1 MYKSNTAQFNKQ
13 NVSFRNVKKGNIQ
26 IFVKTILGNTIS
38 IDTNKYEDIKTLKQ
52 KIYKKTGIEIKN
64 QRLIFAG
71 KQLLEQKKISN
82 YYINK
87 HSTIHLSS
95 RLLGGGSHGHGHG
108 GGSPPNAHQ
117 TGNITPVG
125 GTVRTGTNVAFFNNT
140 NTDITVAVPVD
151 NSNGLVGGLIQI
163 AADVGQS
170 GTYVDVGSTHT
181 ILASEKGTTVNIT
194 LTKANLTALS
204 GWADG
209 VDISFA
215 SSIDDTSTPANNLS
229 TGLPSTTKLSVDL
242 TNPTITISAT
252 DPSGAALTSGAQSGD
267 AYINLKFTTSHAT
280 TDFTRGDIDLS
291 GGTLGTTLT
300 GSGTV
305 YDISFSP
312 TNAGNLTQIDVNA
325 GKFTDAAGN
334 QNDAATSFVWQHA
347 TAGGGGGHG
356 GGHGPTTID
365 LSANTSKLVS
375 GNIDVSENIATT
387 TAVTTISD
395 LNSLANSFKL
405 SGADSSQFNID
416 PSSGVITFKASPDFE
431 NPTDAGGDN
440 VYNLTVD
447 GSNNTLTTVGSANG
461 SPLSFTITVKNVN
474 FDKNSL
480 NLSPASNSTFGDA
493 EITYTL
499 NEDVSGVRVIW
510 EETSTVGGPFV
521 RHDPVELNSQY
532 WVAGTHTVDS
542 SANWTSNGNTTNAVW
557 TLKLQVNKIGG
568 GYPAVTHTTNHA
580 VSTNLTYAF
589 DISDSLINLRAKT
602 ASQLNGAGNVIIED
616 TTDIS
621 AGGLSD
627 LVSKTTSQL
636 KLHNNPDISGSF
648 VDLSNVLLGGTPRLD
663 ASDCDVTVNDA
674 ISVPDFKKL
683 DDVLDNDIILAGGI
697 KVNATSDFV
706 SGQDVFKQDLSNVF
720 IQDSDVNVTIVN
732 NISSVKYN
740 RIVLNTTGSITTQG
754 TGVGA
759 KLNKANNKASTAG
772 LGGAPG
778 SAGATRLAKMK
789 KTIPV
794 KAGTTGTADKDD
806 NDYKDALAA
815 MKTEIAAGTASGA
828 TSKKQ
833 KRRAAVALLTS
844 NNQTIKQFP
853 MKKED
858 LGFNDKTKFKTD
870 DIVVIVPGETVD
882 IAAIRASTSN
892 NSTGFIVLLDD
903 GEETTLTVGTGK
915 SVKIVRED
923 SGANERY
930 KIDTLTGITH
940 SDFKKITG
948 CANLNLTSTANLI
961 NSTISYLVDDDLFSV
976 NGIELIIGS
985 VGYGGPG
992 ADTIDSLANLGNT
1005 TVYPDASLNNATTVI
1020 VNDAAGSHLDG
1031 GDIFTLANRT
1041 TARVDISNAVHITG
1055 KVTDISRAIATDLS
1069 MNNAIDISINDVAA
1083 TSVDVEDLF
1092 LIDDEVNDVEVL
1104 NRVKLFGKAQRIL
1117 DANNANIKFGE
1128 ADISINDLS
1137 NVTLAATDLKSIGD
1151 LTTHTATVI
1160 EADISGTISE
1170 INNAY
1175 NAGVFFTNSDI
1186 SINDVQQIDA
1196 ALVQDLV
1203 IIGGIFT
1210 QGDVSVESA
1219 DLSGTVVEFK
1229 DIISKAATFTNSDI
1243 SINDVAGTTL
1253 AAADLVL
1260 IDNNSNI
1267 VEVLHADISG
1277 STADVKTLV
1286 TNNASG
1292 YSNSDVSLNDV
1303 AGTTVSAS
1311 DLVAIDTAAKD
1322 VELLH
1327 ADISGVLSD
1336 VKTLIANSVDI
1347 SNADVSLND
1356 AATVTLSASEI
1367 NNVFIN
1373 VQNVEVLHA
1382 DISGSITDFGTL
1394 ITNNVVFTNCDVSL
1408 NDTAGTTYAASVLN
1422 LINSKSATIEVLHA
1436 DISGTTADV
1445 KTLVTNSAVLT
1456 NSDVSLNDTAGT
1468 TLAASDLVLIDTAA
1482 KNVEVLHADISGTTA
1497 DVKTL
1502 VTNNASG
1509 YSNSDVSLN
1518 DVAGTTV
1525 SASDLVA
1532 IDTAAKDVELL
1543 HADISGVLS
1552 DVKTLIANSVDIS
1565 NADVSLNDA
1574 ATVTLSA
1581 SEINNVFINVQDVE
1595 VLHAD
1600 ISGTTA
1606 EVKTLVTNN
1615 IVFTNSD
1622 ISLNDAAGTTLAAND
1637 LALIDANSSLIEVLH
1652 ADISGSTAVLKTLVT
1667 NNPAGFS
1674 NSDVSLN
1681 DVAGTRLDAADL
1693 VLIDTAAKVV
1703 EVLDADIS
1711 GTSVE
1716 IKTLMANNAVLTNSD
1731 ILLNDASNV
1740 VLKASEL
1747 ISIEASTKN
1756 VEVLEADIS
1765 GTVAE
1770 LVTIITQNININN
1783 SDISLNDVAGTDIST
1798 NHLKTILS
1806 ATTQNVDVL
1815 EKVDISGVISD
1826 IITEVK
1832 NNRLKFPGKADIS
1845 LNDASGT
1852 VVLASDLK
1860 SLAVATGAT
1869 GIVDVLKNV
1878 NVKGTIDD
1886 LGTALSNGLEFAEV
1900 VDVSFTDLPSS
1911 QVNASSILHIINS
1924 TDISGKII
1932 QPIDITGSVSDVI
1945 SIITSNEFDIS
1956 QSDVSLNDATNTQ
1969 VNAIDLITIDNASKT
1984 VELLNNDVSILG
1996 TLSHLLT
2003 VNSGSYDITHCDIS
2017 LNDASNSELAGADI
2031 KTLVDKIHSTNSV
2044 DVMNFVDI
2052 SGLSTDFVSGVQ
2064 NSKLVFTGANGA
2076 DISLNDVAGTV
2087 IETDDLKDLAVA
2099 TGAGKVEILND
2110 VDISGLVADFD
2121 TAISNGLIIKNN
2133 VDVSFN
2139 DLAGASIHTDTLVTI
2154 VNQTNLDS
2162 EIVNRVKLIGT
2173 VDELVTI
2180 VGSGEMDITKTV
2192 VALDDVAK
2200 TKIKA
2205 TDLKTIGV
2213 ATKISDVSNACN
2225 IIGTIQE
2232 VFDASNVD
2240 VSFNTSLISVNDVD
2254 DTVVKATDLK
2264 ILGDLTSNDVI
2275 TLNNVDISG
2284 LKQDIEDAITSGLDL
2299 PNSVCDISI
2308 NDANNVT
2315 LSASE
2320 LSVIGDKI
2328 APRVDISLND
2338 IPGHEFVIKIN
2349 DVSFVAIDISLN
2361 PGHVNATNNE
2371 FSVDPSGAQGGN
2383 FGSRLIQA
2391 NNNLFLTIN
2400 AHPNFTAT
2408 YMPPATG
2415 PGFALGDNKF
2425 FVKHSDTSLTNVTKL
2440 TGNNCVF
2447 TSSTKIAQNL
2457 VQFANING
2465 VDVTTSKFRGGLT
2478 DVVEADISGTVAE
2491 FLDANSK
2498 GVRFSASDI
2507 SFNDANNVVV
2517 SASDLKTI
2525 ADLTSGALELLSADI
2540 SGTHTEVLDV
2550 SNANVK
2556 FEKSDI
2562 SLNDTAGTNIAATD
2576 LKLIA
2581 NETSGD
2587 IEVINQVDISGTV
2600 AEILDIN
2607 NSNVTFTKADIS
2619 LNDASGVDIKA
2630 SDLATISQLT
2640 TATIDVINSIDVSGS
2655 LSDMVTAVT
2664 NGVIFSTLTDVS
2676 LNDPAG
2682 TVVDGDDLKTLVD
2695 ENNLNIE
2702 TINELKIEK
2711 GSLAA
2716 MLAITTSV
2724 SDINI
2729 VTSDVSL
2736 NDASNSL
2743 ILASDLV
2750 TAGKEYDDVE
2760 VLFNVDISGTVKQ
2773 ILDASSED
2781 VTFVKA
2787 DISLNDAIG
2796 TVIDATDLKLI
2807 GDLTTGVVQLVKA
2820 DISGTVAEVIAAKN
2834 SGVTFAVS
2842 DISLNDP
2849 SNTVVAATDLKTI
2862 GDLTSGD
2869 VELIGTSP
2877 AADISG
2883 TVQEVLDASNSGVT
2897 FVDSDISL
2905 NDVAGTSILA
2915 TDLIL
2920 IGNLTNYDVEIEN
2933 KVTIQGTVQ
2942 ELLDVNN
2949 SGVIFENADVSL
2961 NNLAGTTV
2969 AASDLDTLSQLS
2981 DKKLEILSADI
2992 SGTVKDVRDAQDN
3005 GVTFANSDISL
3016 NDAAGTDISATDLK
3030 LIGLGTSGDVEVL
3043 NQVDISGTV
3052 AEVIAAYNSGVTF
3065 DVADI
3070 SLNDPLNTT
3079 ISAEKIALIGGYTT
3093 GDVQTFNK
3101 LEIEGTVAHLHAA
3114 LITANTLVDA
3124 SNCQMKAFD
3133 AATIQDY
3140 STLAPKTDFN
3150 IDLSGGIKDTSKNF
3164 FSDDAGTYTTDASG
3178 LITDQNEFDIEVT
3191 TPLNKNQALRLF
3203 TDMDMTKSDIS
3214 YNLYDISSNTLIL
3227 KNGGGDST
3235 TAYNDA
3241 NNIYIIPTITK
3252 IDISCNG
3259 FKPHIAPKGA
3269 TIKLNIQFEDPIANP
3284 PDMIIDNCGN
3294 GTTMLPTVGPSDSWT
3309 ATYVVDQFSNTGK
3322 VNWDISYNDNSPNPW
3337 YNIYNLDASDNYVI
3351 NHPAL
3356 SDNSGVTIDF
3366 KAPDISSLNIHSQ
3379 DIIDASMVLFG
3390 VTTDATNAKPGDN
3403 VVFRFS
3409 SNRGFNFNNTGQ
3421 GQAGQTPNM
3430 QFMILDSFAPP
3441 HTRTPINS
3449 QAVTYTSLSENE
3461 IEIRFQ
3467 PNSNDPDGFIGY
3479 DLTFEDKFGNSAS
3492 VTEQDLPLNG
3502 TVPIV
3507 RFDKTLGPPS
3517 NPGILTNFVATT
3529 NNTRNNKFAKAGD
3542 VISFNIETT
3551 ERSYPNLFINGVLQ
3565 PRNRWTNYAP
3575 AINYNNIDK
3584 WTLDYPVSLTDNSG
3598 SLLLELIIYDD
3609 ANNKSQTFTQAHL
3622 TDNVNVAIQHQ
3633 APTLELN
3640 GPFNYQRGYYITI
3653 APEDKVFNM
3662 ASLKTWDPGAKAID
3676 PIEGNVTNQIDKGFV
3691 FFSPGVYRIEYQ
3703 AFNSSGLASQR
3714 FIRINELP
3722 RSSADPY
3729 IVPVLGNT
3737 YKLPDIKANYRL
3749 YQCGDI
3755 FINASVDKATS
3766 KMQSRMKDFFNKIGG
3781 DNKKREVITDG
3792 FYYHKFMIN
3801 SEGHA
3806 ITFDINKSE
3815 ILVSEED
3822 KLYFSLEIENK
3833 TEKNSLHSVGDYL
3846 EVIISWEHEE
3856 YGLQCISIDLYK
3868 NPQIDNGI
3876 KLLSP
3881 ICEESIGL
3889 LVRNYKPT
3897 DFIIE
3902 NIKSTNIISSKG
3914 LKYIMNPIS
3923 VYEKNEIF
3931 DVFIKEKKP
3940 KTNKK

>member
-1 MYKSNTAQFNKQ
+1 M
-13 NVSFRNVKKGNIQ
+13 
-26 IFVKTILGNTIS
+26 
-38 IDTNKYEDIKTLKQ
+38 
-52 KIYKKTGIEIKN
+52 
-64 QRLIFAG
+64 
-71 KQLLEQKKISN
+71 
-82 YYINK
+82 
-87 HSTIHLSS
+87 
-95 RLLGGGSHGHGHG
+95 
-108 GGSPPNAHQ
+108 
-117 TGNITPVG
+117 
-125 GTVRTGTNVAFFNNT
+125 
-140 NTDITVAVPVD
+140 
-151 NSNGLVGGLIQI
+151 
-163 AADVGQS
+163 AD
-170 GTYVDVGSTHT
+170 
-181 ILASEKGTTVNIT
+181 
-194 LTKANLTALS
+194 
-204 GWADG
+204 
-209 VDISFA
+209 
-215 SSIDDTSTPANNLS
+215 
-229 TGLPSTTKLSVDL
+229 
-242 TNPTITISAT
+242 
-252 DPSGAALTSGAQSGD
+252 
-267 AYINLKFTTSHAT
+267 
-280 TDFTRGDIDLS
+280 
-291 GGTLGTTLT
+291 
-300 GSGTV
+300 
-305 YDISFSP
+305 
-312 TNAGNLTQIDVNA
+312 
-325 GKFTDAAGN
+325 
-334 QNDAATSFVWQHA
+334 
-347 TAGGGGGHG
+347 
-356 GGHGPTTID
+356 TID
-365 LSANTSKLVS
+365 LSANTSKIVS
-375 GNIDVSENIATT
+375 GNIDVSENT

-395 LNSLANSFKL
+395 LSGAANSFVL
-405 SGADSSQFNID
+405 SGADVGSFNI
-416 PSSGVITFKASPDFE
+416 SNAGVITFKTAPDFE
-431 NPTDAGGDN
+431 NPTQSGAIAN
-440 VYNLTVD
+440 VYSLTVD
-447 GSNNTLTTVGSANG
+447 ASNNNGTVTTVGAANG
-461 SPLSFTITVKNVN
+461 PSLSFTVNVKDVN
-474 FDKNSL
+474 FDKTLL
-480 NLSPASNSTFGDA
+480 NLSPASNSTFEDA

-532 WVAGTHTVDS
+532 WVAGTHSVDS
-542 SANWTSNGNTTNAVW
+542 SANWTSNGNTTNATW
-557 TLKLQVNKIGG
+557 KLKLQVNKTALTS
-568 GYPAVTHTTNHA
+568 YPAVTHASNHA
-580 VSTNLTYAF
+580 VSTNLTYVF
-589 DISDSLINLRAKT
+589 DISDTLINLRGKT
-602 ASQLNGAGNVIIED
+602 SADLNKATNLIIED

-621 AGGLSD
+621 AGGLSV

-636 KLHNNPDISGSF
+636 KLFNNPDISGSF

-683 DDVLDNDIILAGGI
+683 DDVLDNNIILTGGI
-697 KVNATSDFV
+697 KVNVTSDFV
-706 SGQDVFKQDLSNVF
+706 SGQDIFKQDLSNVF
-720 IQDSDVNVTIVN
+720 IQDGDVNVTVVN
-732 NISSVKYN
+732 NITATKYN
-740 RIVLNTTGSITTQG
+740 RIDLNTTGSITTQG
-754 TGVGA
+754 TGVGS
-759 KLNKANNKASTAG
+759 KLNKANNKASSSG
-772 LGGAPG
+772 LGGG
-778 SAGATRLAKMK
+778 VGGATRLAKMK
-789 KTIPV
+789 KSGIPV
-794 KAGTTGTADKDD
+794 KAGTTKADKDD
-806 NDYKDALAA
+806 TDYKDALAA
-815 MKTEIAAGTASGA
+815 IKTEISSGSGTGA

-844 NNQTIKQFP
+844 NNTTIKQFP

-882 IAAIRASTSN
+882 IAAIRALTSN
-892 NSTGFIVLLDD
+892 NSTGFVVMLDD

-915 SVKIVRED
+915 NVKIVRED

-940 SDFKKITG
+940 SDFKKVTG
-948 CANLNLTSTANLI
+948 CANLDLTSIANLK
-961 NSTISYLVDDDLFSV
+961 NSASSYLVDDDLFSV

-992 ADTIDSLANLGNT
+992 ADTVDSLANLGNT
-1005 TVYPDASLNNATTVI
+1005 TTYPDASLNTATTVI
-1020 VNDAAGSHLDG
+1020 VNDAAGSNLDG

-1041 TARVDISNAVHITG
+1041 TTRVDISNAVHITG
-1055 KVTDISRAIATDLS
+1055 TVTDISRAIATDLS
-1069 MNNAIDISINDVAA
+1069 MNNAIDISLNDIAI

-1092 LIDDEVNDVEVL
+1092 LIDDEVSTGDVEVL

-1117 DANNANIKFGE
+1117 DASNANIKFGE
-1128 ADISINDLS
+1128 ADISLNDLS
-1137 NVTLAATDLKSIGD
+1137 NVTLAATDLKLIGD
-1151 LTTHTATVI
+1151 LTTKTVTVL

-1170 INNAY
+1170 INTAY
-1175 NAGVFFTNSDI
+1175 NAGVFFTDSDI
-1186 SINDVQQIDA
+1186 SINDIQQIDA

-1203 IIGGIFT
+1203 IISGIYT
-1210 QGDVSVESA
+1210 QGNVSVETA

-1243 SINDVAGTTL
+1243 SLNDASGTTL

-1267 VEVLHADISG
+1267 VEVLQADISG

-1292 YSNSDVSLNDV
+1292 YSNSDVSLNDASNV
-1303 AGTTVSAS
+1303 VVSAA
-1311 DLVAIDTAAKD
+1311 DLVAIDAAAKD

-1336 VKTLIANSVDI
+1336 IKTLNSNLVDI

-1356 AATVTLSASEI
+1356 ASSVTLSASEI
-1367 NNVFIN
+1367 NTAYAY
-1373 VQNVEVLHA
+1373 VQ
-1382 DISGSITDFGTL
+1382 D
-1394 ITNNVVFTNCDVSL
+1394 
-1408 NDTAGTTYAASVLN
+1408 
-1422 LINSKSATIEVLHA
+1422 
-1436 DISGTTADV
+1436 
-1445 KTLVTNSAVLT
+1445 
-1456 NSDVSLNDTAGT
+1456 
-1468 TLAASDLVLIDTAA
+1468 
-1482 KNVEVLHADISGTTA
+1482 VEVLHADISGTTA

-1502 VTNNASG
+1502 VTNNVVFTNSDVSLNDVVGTILAASDLTLIDANSSVIEVLDADISGSTADVKTLATSNAVLTNSDISLNDAAGTTLASSDLVLIDTAAKDVEVLHADISGTTADLKTLVTNNASG

-1518 DVAGTTV
+1518 DASNVVV
-1525 SASDLVA
+1525 SAADLVL

-1552 DVKTLIANSVDIS
+1552 DIKTLNSNLVDIS

-1574 ATVTLSA
+1574 SSVTLSA
-1581 SEINNVFINVQDVE
+1581 SEINTAYAYVQDVE

-1606 EVKTLVTNN
+1606 DVKTLVTNN
-1615 IVFTNSD
+1615 VVFTNSD
-1622 ISLNDAAGTTLAAND
+1622 ISLNDASGTTLAGSD

-1652 ADISGSTAVLKTLVT
+1652 ADISGTTAVLKTLVT
-1667 NNPAGFS
+1667 SNPAGFS
-1674 NSDVSLN
+1674 NSDISLN
-1681 DVAGTRLDAADL
+1681 DASNVVVSAADL
-1693 VLIDTAAKVV
+1693 ITIDTATKKI

-1731 ILLNDASNV
+1731 ISLNDASNV

-1770 LVTIITQNININN
+1770 LVTIVTQNININN
-1783 SDISLNDVAGTDIST
+1783 ADISLNDASGTDIST

-1806 ATTQNVDVL
+1806 ATTKNVDVL

-1832 NNRLKFPGKADIS
+1832 NNRLKFPGEADIS

-1852 VVLASDLK
+1852 LVLASDLK
-1860 SLAVATGAT
+1860 SLAVATSAT
-1869 GIVDVLKNV
+1869 GIVEVLKNV

-1900 VDVSFTDLPSS
+1900 VDVSFTDLASS
-1911 QVNASSILHIINS
+1911 QVNANSILHIINS
-1924 TDISGKII
+1924 TNISGKII
-1932 QPIDITGSVSDVI
+1932 QPIDITGPVSDII

-1956 QSDVSLNDATNTQ
+1956 QSDVSLNDVTNTQ

-1996 TLSHLLT
+1996 TLTDLLT
-2003 VNSGSYDITHCDIS
+2003 VNSGSYDISRCDIS

-2076 DISLNDVAGTV
+2076 DISLNDLSGTV

-2099 TGAGKVEILND
+2099 TGTGKVEILND

-2121 TAISNGLIIKNN
+2121 IAISNGLIIKNN

-2180 VGSGEMDITKTV
+2180 VSSGEIDITKTV

-2205 TDLKTIGV
+2205 TDLKTIG
-2213 ATKISDVSNACN
+2213 AASKISDVSNACN
-2225 IIGTIQE
+2225 IIGTVQE

-2264 ILGDLTSNDVI
+2264 ILGDLTSSDVI

-2308 NDANNVT
+2308 NDTSNVT

-2349 DVSFVAIDISLN
+2349 DVSFVAIDLSHN
-2361 PGHVNATNNE
+2361 AAHVNATNNE
-2371 FSVDPSGAQGGN
+2371 FSVDPSGSQPGN
-2383 FGSRLIQA
+2383 FATRLINA

-2415 PGFALGDNKF
+2415 PGVALGDNKF

-2447 TSSTKIAQNL
+2447 TSSTRTAQNL

-2465 VDVTTSKFRGGLT
+2465 VDVATSKFRGGLT

-2507 SFNDANNVVV
+2507 SFNDASNVVV
-2517 SASDLKTI
+2517 SASDLNTI

-2540 SGTHTEVLDV
+2540 SGTHTEVLDA

-2556 FEKSDI
+2556 FENSDI
-2562 SLNDTAGTNIAATD
+2562 SLNDASGTDIAATD

-2587 IEVINQVDISGTV
+2587 VEVINQVDISGTI

-2619 LNDASGVDIKA
+2619 LNDASGTGVKA
-2630 SDLATISQLT
+2630 SDLATISQLS
-2640 TATIDVINSIDVSGS
+2640 TATIDVISSIDVSGS

-2664 NGVIFSTLTDVS
+2664 NGLIFSTLTDVS
-2676 LNDPAG
+2676 LNDASG

-2695 ENNLNIE
+2695 VSGLNIE
-2702 TINELKIEK
+2702 AINELKIKK

-2736 NDASNSL
+2736 NDASNSI

-2760 VLFNVDISGTVKQ
+2760 VIFNVDISGTVKQ
-2773 ILDASSED
+2773 ILDAINED
-2781 VTFVKA
+2781 VTFAVS
-2787 DISLNDAIG
+2787 DISLNDPSN
-2796 TVIDATDLKLI
+2796 TVIAATDLKLI
-2807 GDLTTGVVQLVKA
+2807 GDLTAGVVQLVKA
-2820 DISGTVAEVIAAKN
+2820 DISGTVQEVLDASN
-2834 SGVTFAVS
+2834 SGVTFAIS

-2849 SNTVVAATDLKTI
+2849 SNTVVAATDLKLI
-2862 GDLTSGD
+2862 GDLTTGA
-2869 VELIGTSP
+2869 VELFGTSP

-2897 FVDSDISL
+2897 FVNSDISL

-2915 TDLIL
+2915 TDLTL
-2920 IGNLTNYDVEIEN
+2920 IGNLTDYDVEILNTVSIE
-2933 KVTIQGTVQ
+2933 GTVQ
-2942 ELLDVNN
+2942 ELLDASN
-2949 SGVIFENADVSL
+2949 SGVIYENADISL
-2961 NNLAGTTV
+2961 NDASNVVIAG
-2969 AASDLDTLSQLS
+2969 ADLETLSTLS
-2981 DKKLEILSADI
+2981 NKDLEIIEAKIL
-2992 SGTVKDVRDAQDN
+2992 GNVKDIRDAQN
-3005 GVTFANSDISL
+3005 SGVTFQNSDISL
-3016 NDAAGTDISATDLK
+3016 NDASGTDISATDLK

-3043 NQVDISGTV
+3043 YQIDISGTV

-3079 ISAEKIALIGGYTT
+3079 ISAEKVALIGGYTT

-3101 LEIEGTVAHLHAA
+3101 LEIEGTVTHLYAA
-3114 LITANTLVDA
+3114 LHTANTLVDA
-3124 SNCQMKAFD
+3124 SNCQIKAFD
-3133 AATIQDY
+3133 AATIQNYTDL
-3140 STLAPKTDFN
+3140 SSKTDFN

-3164 FSDDAGTYTTDASG
+3164 FSNDSGTYTTDASG
-3178 LITDQNEFDIEVT
+3178 LITDQNDFDIEVT
-3191 TPLNKNQALRLF
+3191 TPLNKNQTSRLF
-3203 TDMDMTKSDIS
+3203 TDMNLARSDII

-3227 KNGGGDST
+3227 KNG
-3235 TAYNDA
+3235 TADENKA
-3241 NNIYIIPTITK
+3241 FARASNIYIIPTITN

-3259 FKPHIAPKGA
+3259 FKTHIAPKGA

-3294 GTTMLPTVGPSDSWT
+3294 GTTILPTVGPSDTWT
-3309 ATYVVDQFSNTGK
+3309 ATYVVDQNSNTGP

-3337 YNIYNLDASDNYVI
+3337 YNIYELDASDNFVI
-3351 NHPAL
+3351 NHSAL
-3356 SDNSGVTIDF
+3356 DQDNSGVTIDF
-3366 KAPDISSLNIHSQ
+3366 AAPDISSLNILSQ
-3379 DIIDASMVLFG
+3379 DILDASSTLFG
-3390 VTTDATNAKPGDN
+3390 ITADSTNAKPGDN
-3403 VVFRFS
+3403 VVFQFT
-3409 SNRGFNFNNTGQ
+3409 SNRGFTFNNTGQ
-3421 GQAGQTPNM
+3421 GQAGQTPDM
-3430 QFMILDSFAPP
+3430 QFKILDDFNNP
-3441 HTRTPINS
+3441 TLRTPINS
-3449 QAVTYTSLSENE
+3449 QAVTYTSISDNE
-3461 IEIRFQ
+3461 IKISFK
-3467 PNSNDPDGFIGY
+3467 PNINDPDGFIGY
-3479 DLTFEDKFGNSAS
+3479 DLTFKDKFGNSS
-3492 VTEQDLPLNG
+3492 TVTDRDQPLNG

-3507 RFDKTLGPPS
+3507 RFDKTLGFGGA
-3517 NPGILTNFVATT
+3517 GILTKFVATT
-3529 NNTRNNKFAKAGD
+3529 DNPRNNKFGTSGH
-3542 VISFNIETT
+3542 VVSFDIETS
-3551 ERSYPNLFINGVLQ
+3551 ERSYPNLFVNGVLQ
-3565 PRNRWTNYAP
+3565 PRTRWNNYAP
-3575 AINYNNIDK
+3575 AINFNNIDK
-3584 WTLDYPVSLTDNSG
+3584 WMLDYPISAADAAG
-3598 SLLLELIIYDD
+3598 SLILELVIYDD
-3609 ANNKSQTFTQAHL
+3609 ANNKSQSFTQADL
-3622 TDNVNVAIQHQ
+3622 TDNVNISIQRV
-3633 APTLELN
+3633 APTLTMN
-3640 GPFNYQRGYYITI
+3640 GPFSLERNYYITI
-3653 APEDKVFNM
+3653 APGDKVFSM
-3662 ASLKTWDPGAKAID
+3662 AGLKTWDPGATATD
-3676 PIEGNVTNQIDKGFV
+3676 PVEGNVTNQINKGYV
-3691 FFSPGVYRIEYQ
+3691 FFSKGVYRIEYQ
-3703 AFNSSGLASQR
+3703 AFNSSGLSSR
-3714 FIRINELP
+3714 RLIRANEIP

-3729 IVPVLGNT
+3729 IVPILGNT
-3737 YKLPDIKANYRL
+3737 YKLPDLTANYRL
-3749 YQCGDI
+3749 YQCGNM

-3781 DNKKREVITDG
+3781 NNKRREVITDG
-3792 FYYHKFMIN
+3792 FYYHKFMIK
-3801 SEGHA
+3801 SEGHS
-3806 ITFDINKSE
+3806 ITFDLNENE
-3815 ILVSEED
+3815 IIVNGED
-3822 KLYFSLEIENK
+3822 KLYFSLDIENK

-3846 EVIISWEHEE
+3846 EVSISWNHEL
-3856 YGLQCISIDLYK
+3856 YGLQCVSIDLYK

-3876 KLLSP
+3876 KLLSS
-3881 ICEESIGL
+3881 IFEESIGL
-3889 LVRNYKPT
+3889 LVRNYKPV
-3897 DFIIE
+3897 DFMIE
-3902 NIKSTNIISSKG
+3902 NINSTDIISSLG
-3914 LKYIMNPIS
+3914 LKYTMNPES
-3923 VYEKNEIF
+3923 VYNKNEIF
-3931 DVFIKEKKP
+3931 DVFIKEKKQN
-3940 KTNKK
+3940 NKKK